1 MYILLSF
8 QRNLTEGQK
17 DSLVKDFEALNL
29 TKYVGEVVS
38 IWKSVKCTG
47 KVMVFNATFSVK
59 CKSGLYCCG

>member
-38 IWKSVKCTG
+38 I
-47 KVMVFNATFSVK
+47 
-59 CKSGLYCCG
+59 